1 MYQPAKSEPSQ
12 ALRAMIATGK
22 VLGMAAAIVTGAII
36 VVPVAAGAMVKW
48 AAGALYDAMRPE
60 RARE

>member
-1 MYQPAKSEPSQ
+1 MYRPAKSEPSK
-12 ALRAMIATGK
+12 AVRTMIATGK
-22 VLGMAAAIVTGAII
+22 VLGMVAAIVAGAII

-48 AAGALYDAMRPE
+48 AAGALYEAMRPE